1 MGSARTGEK
10 MIMRTRLIIAA
21 GVILAAT
28 ARGETGGDPLPEAV
42 ALFTSAYAGWD
53 GDGFRRAAEN
63 LEEAVRRQPGSF
75 LPRYWLGAA
84 RFHQALCL
92 RDDPASEEA
101 TERALDGAEEALEKA
116 LELDGSCGECFALL
130 SVITGIRIGRNPLSG
145 IWRGSRFKK
154 QAEAALRL
162 SPENPRVHYLVGT
175 NYYHGPQ
182 RADSRDRARDHF
194 LRAESLYEKELR
206 TPADDLEPRWGYDST
221 LAFLG
226 DILREAGDREKARE
240 YYNRTLAVNPGN
252 GRARQG
258 LEEMEIK
265 EENDE

>member
-1 MGSARTGEK
+1 MLKQTGLV
-10 MIMRTRLIIAA
+10 IVAA
-21 GVILAAT
+21 AVCLAPAGADEREEPLHSGVDAFT
-28 ARGETGGDPLPEAV
+28 A
-42 ALFTSAYAGWD
+42 AYARWD
-53 GDGFRRAAEN
+53 GDGFRRAAERI
-63 LEEAVRRQPGSF
+63 EEAARLRPDF
-75 LPRYWLGAA
+75 FPARYWLGAA

-92 RDDPASEEA
+92 RDAPSSEETA
-101 TERALDGAEEALEKA
+101 ERALDGAEEALEKA
-116 LELDGSCGECFALL
+116 LELDGSCGECSALL

-162 SPENPRVHYLVGT
+162 SPENPRVHYLIGT

-226 DILREAGDREKARE
+226 DIHREKGNREKARE
-240 YYNRTLAVNPGN
+240 YYNRTLAVNPAN
-252 GRARQG
+252 GKARQG